1 MPRQPTL
8 TSYKWQGIDRR
19 GQTVS
24 GVIQEMNVSAVKQ
37 QLLRQGINSTYIRQ
51 QRASLF
57 KQKSRVTPADIALM
71 TRQLAILLEAGVPL
85 LQSLTLIARS
95 SSNTTF
101 STTIHQLARQVAEGI
116 PLSSA
121 LKQFP
126 DKFDALYCDL
136 VLSGEQT
143 GALDQIFSQIAD
155 YRERAE
161 ALKATVKK
169 ALFYPTL
176 VLMVALAVTS
186 ILLLFIIP
194 QFADIFDSFGAPL
207 PLFTQGAI
215 ALSQWLQRYWFYLLL
230 CFMLLGLGYRRAW
243 RRSARWRYA
252 TDRALLSLPIV
263 GSIISK
269 AALTGFAR
277 TLATTFSAGIPLV
290 EGLAAAAN
298 ASGNRIY
305 RQAVL
310 EMRSEVIA
318 GTPISSAMQAT
329 PVFPQLMIQ
338 MVIVGEESGAID
350 TIMLKIAH
358 IYEHQVNE
366 MLAGLTSLIEPAIMV
381 ILGLIVGSLVIAMYL
396 PIFELG
402 NVIR

>member
-1 MPRQPTL
+1 MPRQPAR
-8 TSYKWQGIDRR
+8 SAYRWQGIDRR
-19 GQTVS
+19 GHTVS
-24 GVIQEMNVSAVKQ
+24 GVIQEVSIAAVKQ
-37 QLLRQGINSTYIRQ
+37 QLLRQGINSTHIRQ
-51 QRASLF
+51 QRSSLL
-57 KQKSRVTPADIALM
+57 RREARITTTDIALM

-85 LQSLTLIARS
+85 LQSLKLIARS
-95 SSNTTF
+95 SSKSSF
-101 STTIHQLARQVAEGI
+101 SLLIHQLANQVEEGT

-121 LKQFP
+121 LRQFP
-126 DKFDALYCDL
+126 NQFDALYCDL
-136 VLSGEQT
+136 VHSGEQT
-143 GALDQIFSQIAD
+143 GALDQIFEQIAR

-176 VLMVALAVTS
+176 VLIVALVVTS
-186 ILLLFIIP
+186 ILLLFVIP

-215 ALSQWLQRYWFYLLL
+215 ALSQWLQHYWFYLLL
-230 CFMLLGLGYRRAW
+230 TLMLLGVGYRRAW
-243 RRSARWRYA
+243 RRSAKWRYT
-252 TDRALLSLPIV
+252 TDRALLSLPII
-263 GSIISK
+263 GTIISK

-310 EMRSEVIA
+310 EIRTEVIA
-318 GTPISSAMQAT
+318 GTPISTAMQAA
-329 PVFPQLMIQ
+329 PVFPELMIQ

-381 ILGLIVGSLVIAMYL
+381 VLGLIVGSLVIAMYL

>member
-1 MPRQPTL
+1 
-8 TSYKWQGIDRR
+8 
-19 GQTVS
+19 
-24 GVIQEMNVSAVKQ
+24 
-37 QLLRQGINSTYIRQ
+37 
-51 QRASLF
+51 
-57 KQKSRVTPADIALM
+57 
-71 TRQLAILLEAGVPL
+71 
-85 LQSLTLIARS
+85 
-95 SSNTTF
+95 
-101 STTIHQLARQVAEGI
+101 
-116 PLSSA
+116 
-121 LKQFP
+121 
-126 DKFDALYCDL
+126 
-136 VLSGEQT
+136 
-143 GALDQIFSQIAD
+143 
-155 YRERAE
+155 
-161 ALKATVKK
+161 
-169 ALFYPTL
+169 
-176 VLMVALAVTS
+176 
-186 ILLLFIIP
+186 
-194 QFADIFDSFGAPL
+194 
-207 PLFTQGAI
+207 
-215 ALSQWLQRYWFYLLL
+215 
-230 CFMLLGLGYRRAW
+230 MLLGLGYRRAW

-310 EMRSEVIA
+310 AMRSEVIA

>member
-1 MPRQPTL
+1 MPRQPTP
-8 TSYKWQGIDRR
+8 TTYKWQGIDRR

-24 GVIQEMNVSAVKQ
+24 GVIQEVNVSAVKQ

-51 QRASLF
+51 QRPSLF
-57 KQKSRVTPADIALM
+57 KQKSRITPADIALM

-143 GALDQIFSQIAD
+143 GALDRIFEQIAD
-155 YRERAE
+155 YRERTE

-186 ILLLFIIP
+186 I
-194 QFADIFDSFGAPL
+194 
-207 PLFTQGAI
+207 
-215 ALSQWLQRYWFYLLL
+215 
-230 CFMLLGLGYRRAW
+230 
-243 RRSARWRYA
+243 
-252 TDRALLSLPIV
+252 
-263 GSIISK
+263 
-269 AALTGFAR
+269 
-277 TLATTFSAGIPLV
+277 
-290 EGLAAAAN
+290 
-298 ASGNRIY
+298 
-305 RQAVL
+305 
-310 EMRSEVIA
+310 
-318 GTPISSAMQAT
+318 
-329 PVFPQLMIQ
+329 
-338 MVIVGEESGAID
+338 
-350 TIMLKIAH
+350 
-358 IYEHQVNE
+358 
-366 MLAGLTSLIEPAIMV
+366 
-381 ILGLIVGSLVIAMYL
+381 
-396 PIFELG
+396 
-402 NVIR
+402 